1 MIKNFLFYFIL
12 SLAIAETISAQK
24 PAEADKGWLTFF
36 EKSSFLETSDY
47 NQTIKYFQ
55 KLDDYS
61 DYCKLIEFGV
71 SPQGRKLFVLAVS
84 KQKMFTSNDFKK
96 SGKPLLLIM
105 NGIHSGEINGKDASM
120 ILLREILVTKEKFNL
135 IDDVNL
141 LIIPV
146 FNVDGHERRAEFN
159 RINQIGPKVTGWRT
173 TAQNYNLNR
182 DFMKADAPE
191 MKSFLKLFS
200 EWLPDIFIDVHATDG
215 ADFQYHTTITAEKQG
230 NVSPVLASLT
240 KGKLLPYIFENVN
253 KKGFMISPF
262 AGFINDD
269 PKNGLR
275 DWVASPRFSNG
286 YAAAQNRIG
295 ILIES
300 HVRKTYQERVF
311 STKAVIE
318 SVLEFMNKNAAE
330 IKSTVAK
337 GEEEV
342 LDKYYKERK
351 SFPLSFKL
359 TNENEEFLFH
369 GIEYDLVESK
379 ITGSKVKLF
388 NGNKF
393 SKKVPYFNKAVTNT
407 TSFLPDAYIIP
418 KEFKYLTDILR
429 LHGVKVDS
437 IQNSK
442 KYETELTLFSDVTFS
457 KFPFESHFIPNYKFV
472 TEKKV
477 VQVKAGDYLIKTDQR
492 TIGVLAFLL
501 EPVSDESFVKW
512 GMMNQIF
519 EPKEYFEEYAMEP
532 IARKMYE
539 SVENLRKEFDEK
551 VQKDSVFANNPY
563 ERLNFFYKKS
573 EYYDKRLNLYPI
585 MKIKLN

>member
-1 MIKNFLFYFIL
+1 VQPQTARPQCCHLKTPAVVTHFHKCALRLAPDQHADLFGL
-12 SLAIAETISAQK
+12 RM
-24 PAEADKGWLTFF
+24 
-36 EKSSFLETSDY
+36 
-47 NQTIKYFQ
+47 FQ
-55 KLDDYS
+55 
-61 DYCKLIEFGV
+61 
-71 SPQGRKLFVLAVS
+71 
-84 KQKMFTSNDFKK
+84 
-96 SGKPLLLIM
+96 
-105 NGIHSGEINGKDASM
+105 
-120 ILLREILVTKEKFNL
+120 
-135 IDDVNL
+135 DV
-141 LIIPV
+141 V
-146 FNVDGHERRAEFN
+146 E
-159 RINQIGPKVTGWRT
+159 
-173 TAQNYNLNR
+173 
-182 DFMKADAPE
+182 
-191 MKSFLKLFS
+191 
-200 EWLPDIFIDVHATDG
+200 
-215 ADFQYHTTITAEKQG
+215 
-230 NVSPVLASLT
+230 
-240 KGKLLPYIFENVN
+240 
-253 KKGFMISPF
+253 GF
-262 AGFINDD
+262 NDD

-407 TSFLPDAYIIP
+407 TSFLPGAYIIP